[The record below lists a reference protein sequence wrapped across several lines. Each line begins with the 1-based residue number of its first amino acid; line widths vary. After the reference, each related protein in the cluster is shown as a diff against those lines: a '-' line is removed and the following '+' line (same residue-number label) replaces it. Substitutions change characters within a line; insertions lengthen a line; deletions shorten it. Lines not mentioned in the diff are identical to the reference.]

1 MPRPEH
7 PPRRAV
13 TGVTYRNDTVH
24 YTVAVPAGAKELT
37 VSMDGLDEGSQ
48 TRWWAFA
55 PTGGS
60 GEKSA
65 AGTIYCYN
73 GYLDGYGCD
82 PKRRTYA
89 KPAAGVWELV
99 VEARRTSPLWANPY
113 ALTAGVS

>member
-1 MPRPEH
+1 
-7 PPRRAV
+7 
-13 TGVTYRNDTVH
+13 
-24 YTVAVPAGAKELT
+24 
-37 VSMDGLDEGSQ
+37 MDGLHEGSR
-48 TRWWAFA
+48 TRWWAFS
-55 PTGGS
+55 PTGVS

-113 ALTAGVS
+113 ALTASVS